1 MSARYCSCNFC
12 VRPIRCRPSIKEAS
26 FFKGLGK
33 GRQLAGGGNE
43 IRRPT
48 NEGGVKHFGRPT
60 KGGEMILASREG
72 RQTILDLVKF

>member
-33 GRQLAGGGNE
+33 GRQLAGGGTKLDDP
-43 IRRPT
+43 RR
-48 NEGGVKHFGRPT
+48 GVKHFGRPT

-72 RQTILDLVKF
+72 GK

>member
-48 NEGGVKHFGRPT
+48 NEGGLNISEDPQRGVK
-60 KGGEMILASREG
+60 
-72 RQTILDLVKF
+72 